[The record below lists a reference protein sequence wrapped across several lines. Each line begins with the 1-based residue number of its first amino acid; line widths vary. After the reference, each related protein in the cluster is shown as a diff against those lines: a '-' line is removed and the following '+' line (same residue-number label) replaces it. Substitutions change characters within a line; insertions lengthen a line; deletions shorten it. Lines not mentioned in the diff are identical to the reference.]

1 MRRTLLKETLA
12 ELFQWMLVGQII
24 ATFGAWI
31 IVDWVKSFLLS
42 AVVIDKDDMGIVA
55 LWYRCWTVPSVRSG
69 YLNRSPCIC
78 SQPDNWLCL
87 ERRKATGTF
96 NRML

>member
-1 MRRTLLKETLA
+1 MVMNLSEKRYVRSFYGILRPFMPRTLLKETLA

-42 AVVIDKDDMGIVA
+42 AVVIDKDDIWVLLPFG
-55 LWYRCWTVPSVRSG
+55 
-69 YLNRSPCIC
+69 
-78 SQPDNWLCL
+78 
-87 ERRKATGTF
+87 TGAGQCQV
-96 NRML
+96 